1 MHDAYFD
8 FNFWWWDIVSDI
20 DEDVSGDDSDY
31 EVSRDIKEPKPK
43 KKKTRKS
50 STVSWSQWI

>member
-8 FNFWWWDIVSDI
+8 FNFWWWDIDSDI

-31 EVSRDIKEPKPK
+31 EVPRDIKEPKLK

-50 STVSWSQWI
+50 STQWI